1 MEKKGVAII
10 GCGKL
15 GTALGVALARCG
27 YFLCG
32 LSSRS
37 ISSAQALAD
46 AVGRN
51 VIVSDKPWEAT
62 IQADIV
68 FITTP
73 DDHIQ
78 SVCQSIIDQGGF
90 QNGSVIF
97 HCSGSL
103 PSTILSEVCREG
115 VSTGSIHPVQ
125 SFSGGRYDSNPFDGI
140 TMSVEGDRQAVDTA
154 LPIVTDLNA
163 APLAISTAGKI
174 AYHAAAVVAS
184 NYLVAIVELD
194 HTLMGYAD
202 VPPKKAFEVLEP
214 LMLGTLK
221 NIADKGPIDALTGPI
236 SRGDVRTIA
245 SHLAAIGVEDVEVLK
260 LYKTLA
266 KRTIGIAALREELDQ
281 KTISELM
288 ALVSPE

>member
-1 MEKKGVAII
+1 MDKKRFAII

-15 GTALGVALARCG
+15 GTALGAALTRCG
-27 YFLCG
+27 YSPCG
-32 LSSRS
+32 LASRS
-37 ISSAQALAD
+37 TSSAQALAD
-46 AVGRN
+46 AIGQK

-78 SVCQSIIDQGGF
+78 SACRSITERDGF
-90 QNGSVIF
+90 QNDSAIF

-103 PSTILSEVCREG
+103 PSTILSEVCRKN
-115 VSTGSIHPVQ
+115 VFNGSIHPVQ
-125 SFSGGRYDSNPFDGI
+125 SFSGGHYDSNPFAGI

-154 LPIVTDLNA
+154 LSIIADLDA
-163 APLAISTAGKI
+163 TALPISTAGKV

-184 NYLVAIVELD
+184 NYLVAIVELA
-194 HTLMGYAD
+194 HTLMGYAA
-202 VPPKKAFEVLEP
+202 VPPKKAFAVLQP

-221 NIADKGPIDALTGPI
+221 NIAEKGPVDALTGPI
-236 SRGDVRTIA
+236 SRGDVRTIK
-245 SHLAAIGVEDVEVLK
+245 SHLDAIGAEDREVLN

-266 KRTIGIAALREELDQ
+266 KRTIGIAALRQELDP
-281 KTISELM
+281 KTIQRLM
-288 ALVSPE
+288 ALVGSD